1 MLNLFIKANMMKILV
16 TGYNGQLGYDV
27 IKELR
32 SRGIDCLG
40 ADKDDF
46 DITNEKETLKAITE
60 YSPSAVIHCAAYTAV
75 DRAEDDEETCR
86 RVNVD
91 GSKNIALACAS
102 LGCKMVYISTD
113 YVYGGKG
120 EAPFEPS
127 SPTAPCNVYGKTK
140 LEGEK
145 QVQKYCKKSFIVRT
159 SWVFGINGGNFVKT
173 MLRLSESHDTLTV
186 VSDQIGSPTYTPDLA
201 RLICDMVVTEK
212 YGIYHGTNEGCCSW
226 AEFAAEIMKSAG
238 KDTKIIPIFT
248 KDYKC
253 AAERPLNSRLSKKC
267 LDDAGFERLP
277 TWQNALERYM
287 KELDLNNGCRI

>member
-1 MLNLFIKANMMKILV
+1 
-16 TGYNGQLGYDV
+16 
-27 IKELR
+27 
-32 SRGIDCLG
+32 
-40 ADKDDF
+40 
-46 DITNEKETLKAITE
+46 
-60 YSPSAVIHCAAYTAV
+60 
-75 DRAEDDEETCR
+75 
-86 RVNVD
+86 
-91 GSKNIALACAS
+91 
-102 LGCKMVYISTD
+102 MVYISTD

-140 LEGEK
+140 LDGEK

-238 KDTKIIPIFT
+238 KDTKIIPILT

-267 LDDAGFERLP
+267 LDDAGFKRLP